1 MTLTQIWTK
10 YATPLSQRVSGEGT
24 CVVLAR
30 ILLLIVAVS
39 AAGAAGHSQP
49 TDTPGLP
56 EPCRTQR
63 SENLAALEKH
73 KAALEKGKRRLERAI
88 ARAKGQPV
96 TEDEAK
102 ASAQRLSKTRRDLL
116 KVLFQIDCVKAKQA
130 LAETEVRMV
139 AGPAPPPEASPPGP
153 KWAPTKEAAP
163 PPPGA
168 VVKPSRSVGK
178 AKVGEEAAGAG
189 DKAGAGRS
197 ADALEVTTYFATNR
211 DRTAGSEPVKAYNAT
226 VAKLTYG
233 RAVVSIPSAHTAGR
247 LELPSIWRL
256 ELRADP
262 KRHFILKDAVPLSA
276 DDARVEMT
284 KRLQEAKSKSLL
296 LFVHGYNM
304 SFAETA
310 MRTAQLAYDLEF
322 PGIPFFFSWPS
333 AGQYTGYLRDAE
345 TAQLSEDAF
354 DQVLDDLSR
363 LPLNDV
369 YIIAHSMGS
378 RVVSQVLKSRVDRG
392 KPTAKISDLLLAA
405 PDINADLFRTV
416 IAPRLKALQGTQTTV
431 YASSS
436 DLALMASKAMHGYAR
451 VGETAGGVF
460 VFPGLDTVDASRAT
474 MAVRAFGHSYLTDSA
489 AVLKDIAAIVRQKL
503 SAKQRGLPQF
513 GASPNIYWSLPER
526 R

>member
-1 MTLTQIWTK
+1 
-10 YATPLSQRVSGEGT
+10 
-24 CVVLAR
+24 VLAR
-30 ILLLIVAVS
+30 ILLFLVVVS
-39 AAGAAGHSQP
+39 AAVGAGHSQSA
-49 TDTPGLP
+49 DTPGLP

-63 SENLAALEKH
+63 SDDLAALEKR

-88 ARAKGQPV
+88 ARAKKKPG
-96 TEDEAK
+96 TEDEDKANAK
-102 ASAQRLSKTRRDLL
+102 GLSKVRRDLL
-116 KVLFQIDCVKAKQA
+116 KVLFQIDCVKAKQV
-130 LAETEVRMV
+130 LAKAPVDDDSS
-139 AGPAPPPEASPPGP
+139 PAPKTSAPLPQ
-153 KWAPTKEAAP
+153 WAPTQQAAP

-168 VVKPSRSVGK
+168 GAKPSRSMRK
-178 AKVGEEAAGAG
+178 AKGRGEAASAG
-189 DKAGAGRS
+189 TG

-211 DRTAGSEPVKAYNAT
+211 GRTAESEPVKAYNAT
-226 VAKLTYG
+226 VAKLTWG
-233 RAVVSIPSAHTAGR
+233 RALVSIPSAHTAGR

-256 ELRADP
+256 EFRADP
-262 KRHFILKDAVPLSA
+262 KRHFILKDVVPLGA
-276 DDARVEMT
+276 DDARAEMT

-310 MRTAQLAYDLEF
+310 MRTAQLAYDLNF

-345 TAQLSEDAF
+345 TAQLSEGAF

-363 LPLNDV
+363 LPVDDV

-392 KPTAKISDLLLAA
+392 KTTTKISDLLLAA

-416 IAPRLKALQGTQTTV
+416 IAPRLKALQGTLTTV

-436 DLALMASKAMHGYAR
+436 DLALLASKAVHGYAR

-503 SAKQRGLPQF
+503 SAKQRGLAQL